1 MKSNEIGPRLKRA
14 RIKCGYSTRDL
25 EKELGI
31 SNGYLSLLENG
42 KRLPSLDTLGQLCRF
57 YKIPISYILG
67 EDLFQG
73 LNEQEKEILLD
84 LLRSEE
90 RANLLWETRHLKP
103 EDIQKI
109 IEVVKLVHTGS
120 AVASHR

>member
-1 MKSNEIGPRLKRA
+1 MKSTELGQRLKNA

-25 EKELGI
+25 ERELGI

-42 KRLPSLDTLGQLCRF
+42 KRLPSLDTLSQLCRF
-57 YKIPISYILG
+57 YKIPVSYILG

-90 RANLLWETRHLKP
+90 RANLLWETRNLKA

-109 IEVVKLVHTGS
+109 LEVVKLVGS
-120 AVASHR
+120 CTA